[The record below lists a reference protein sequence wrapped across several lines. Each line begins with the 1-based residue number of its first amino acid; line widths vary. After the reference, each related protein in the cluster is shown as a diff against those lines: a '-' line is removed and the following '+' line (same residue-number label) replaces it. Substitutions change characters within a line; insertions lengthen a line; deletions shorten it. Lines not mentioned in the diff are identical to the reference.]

1 MKKILVVLFVFI
13 SLHNFAQSNS
23 KEKDIDEILKV
34 IDQQKDA
41 WNNYDLEGF
50 MEGYWKSD
58 NLKFFGSNGITMGYE
73 NTLNNYKKGY
83 PSKAHT
89 GKLNF
94 KIINVSPITEGAYY
108 VMGEFHLTREV
119 GNANGIFMIIFKKI
133 DGVWKI
139 IADTSC

>member
-13 SLHNFAQSNS
+13 SLYNFAQSNS

-34 IDQQKDA
+34 IDKQKDA